1 MADEWSGAVIS
12 KVKSQ
17 GIKDEWL
24 HSSLLKVPEIM
35 FP

>member
-1 MADEWSGAVIS
+1 MADEWSRAVIS

-17 GIKDEWL
+17 GIKEELL
-24 HSSLLKVPEIM
+24 HSFLLNVPEIM

>member
-1 MADEWSGAVIS
+1 MGDEWSGAVIS

-17 GIKDEWL
+17 GIKEELL
-24 HSSLLKVPEIM
+24 HSFLLKVPEIV